1 MQTVT
6 DYTILEARSTA
17 TLAEKVR
24 VLIDFGWQP
33 LGGVSS
39 DSNDTCYYQQ
49 AMVKYAE
56 DGS

>member
-6 DYTILEARSTA
+6 DYIILEARSTG
-17 TLAEKVR
+17 TLTAKVQYR
-24 VLIDFGWQP
+24 IESGWQP

-56 DGS
+56 DVS